1 MTKHFRMYFEK
12 PGKLHTKAT
21 IEVAKKNPATHGLQ
35 LIVAASTTG
44 FTGIKAAEMLLHES
58 ANHQE

>member
-1 MTKHFRMYFEK
+1 MYFEK

>member
-1 MTKHFRMYFEK
+1 MELKTVYFEK

-21 IEVAKKNPATHGLQ
+21 IEIAKKNLATHGIQ
-35 LIVAASTTG
+35 HIVVASTTG
-44 FTGIKAAEMLLHES
+44 FTGSKAAEMLLHES